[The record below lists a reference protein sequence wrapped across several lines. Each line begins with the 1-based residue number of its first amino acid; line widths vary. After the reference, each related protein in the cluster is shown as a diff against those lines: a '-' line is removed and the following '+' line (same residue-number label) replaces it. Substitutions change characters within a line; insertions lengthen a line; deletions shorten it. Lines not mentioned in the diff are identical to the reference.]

1 MGEALDWASRIMAVA
16 LEMVLPG
23 LAGHW
28 LDGRFG
34 TSFLVLVGFIFGL
47 TIGVWHLLLMTRA
60 ADRRS
65 RPNPDEEDPQ

>member
-1 MGEALDWASRIMAVA
+1 
-16 LEMVLPG
+16 
-23 LAGHW
+23 

-65 RPNPDEEDPQ
+65 RPNSDEEDPQ